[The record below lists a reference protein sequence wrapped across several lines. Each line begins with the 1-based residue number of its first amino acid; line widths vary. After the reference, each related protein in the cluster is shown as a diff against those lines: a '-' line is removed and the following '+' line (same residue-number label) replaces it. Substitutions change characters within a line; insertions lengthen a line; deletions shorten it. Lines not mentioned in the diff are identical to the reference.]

1 MKHSIL
7 NEFIARRRLLTFN
20 STSRTWAA
28 VVEVAEEVVEDAAEI
43 GAEIGE
49 AEEIEGE
56 KTQIREVEEEIDE
69 AEEG

>member
-20 STSRTWAA
+20 STLRTWTA
-28 VVEVAEEVVEDAAEI
+28 VVEVAEEVVEDEAEI
-43 GAEIGE
+43 GVEIGA